1 MRRCTGLRPS
11 RTSGSA
17 RETMTDMEYSM
28 NERSISSWISMG
40 SMNPRTGTPPP
51 SSASCP
57 FALCPLVDVL
67 RVVRFG
73 GMSPTSSDVEEAR
86 VLRVGL
92 DEVPALLDVVTH
104 QDGADLVGQRSLLD
118 VDLQQRALGRID
130 GGLLE
135 LVEVHLPEPLQPLE
149 VRLVVG
155 VLGQEVVL
163 GHVIAQIELL
173 LADERRVEGWL
184 GHVDESALD
193 QRLHLAEE
201 EGEQERADVGPVDV
215 RVGQQNHLVVADL
228 GDVEVV
234 GQAGPDR
241 RDQGLDLNVL
251 QHLVDAGPLDVQDLQ
266 IRRA

>member
-1 MRRCTGLRPS
+1 MRRCTGLRPA

-40 SMNPRTGTPPP
+40 SMNPRTGTPP
-51 SSASCP
+51 SSALCP
-57 FALCPLVDVL
+57 FALCVLVEAL

-73 GMSPTSSDVEEAR
+73 GMSGTSSDIEEAR

-104 QDGADLVGQRSLLD
+104 QDGADLVGQRGLLD

-163 GHVIAQIELL
+163 GHVVAQVELL
-173 LADERRVEGWL
+173 LADERRIEGWL
-184 GHVDESALD
+184 
-193 QRLHLAEE
+193 
-201 EGEQERADVGPVDV
+201 
-215 RVGQQNHLVVADL
+215 
-228 GDVEVV
+228 
-234 GQAGPDR
+234 
-241 RDQGLDLNVL
+241 
-251 QHLVDAGPLDVQDLQ
+251 
-266 IRRA
+266 